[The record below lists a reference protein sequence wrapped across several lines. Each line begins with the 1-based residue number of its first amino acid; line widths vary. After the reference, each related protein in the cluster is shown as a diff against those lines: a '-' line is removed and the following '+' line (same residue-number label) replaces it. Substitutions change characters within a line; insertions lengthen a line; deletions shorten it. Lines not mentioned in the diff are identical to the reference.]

1 MERTMNYLSKV
12 PALAIALILPIL
24 ATTSPAAAQTSNPNN
39 EAVCDSSGAGSDP
52 RCVGVVSPGGL
63 RDVTGFRSYV
73 AGQRHSSFAHSDYRV
88 GTVLPETGVEYR
100 EVPAQFGGAN
110 VHYVIVNG
118 HTVLTDRKTHRIV
131 EVLD

>member
-1 MERTMNYLSKV
+1 MKNLSNV
-12 PALAIALILPIL
+12 PVLAFALVLPIMAAIA
-24 ATTSPAAAQTSNPNN
+24 PASAQTSNPNN
-39 EAVCDSSGAGSDP
+39 ETVCDSSGAGSDP

-88 GTVLPETGVEYR
+88 GTVLPEKGVEYR
-100 EVPAQFGGAN
+100 EVPAQFGGQN